1 MSRLRDSTLSATT
14 GCFIGFSYSLSTFG
28 AFAFSTLEFQT
39 LKPFNRFALFKPFLS
54 SPAIAG
60 GGKRW
65 GFERLEL
72 FEHLNVALSIPTLR
86 SPACWHRKV
95 CFRFG
100 SCL

>member
-39 LKPFNRFALFKPFLS
+39 LKPFNRFALFKPFLCPPPR
-54 SPAIAG
+54 SPEV
-60 GGKRW
+60 

-86 SPACWHRKV
+86 SPACWPRKL